1 MRPETGRH
9 TRGGHFPHRQRRMRN
24 AFRQYFHPTETE
36 LRERWEAGLFSFDAS
51 VLLNIY
57 GYSNDTRDDLV
68 GLIERNSERVR
79 LPHRF
84 GLEYS
89 RNRGSVIVK
98 QVNNYLKAEKELEQI
113 KNVYI
118 TPERDH
124 PFLTKES
131 LAAYEAIQT
140 ELAQSRKRLE
150 QLIGSDPYAEKML
163 TVFEGRVSQAPSA
176 EDLSKLHA
184 TAEERNNDPLGVVPW
199 TTVTPVRFP
208 NPSYVKLW
216 PHAVSSD
223 VYPIL

>member
-1 MRPETGRH
+1 MFYRTISGGLRP
-9 TRGGHFPHRQRRMRN
+9 
-24 AFRQYFHPTETE
+24 
-36 LRERWEAGLFSFDAS
+36 
-51 VLLNIY
+51 
-57 GYSNDTRDDLV
+57 
-68 GLIERNSERVR
+68 SERVR

-84 GLEYS
+84 GLEYC

-184 TAEERNNDPLGVVPW
+184 TAEERNNDPLGVQ
-199 TTVTPVRFP
+199 FG
-208 NPSYVKLW
+208 
-216 PHAVSSD
+216 
-223 VYPIL
+223 